1 MSRATYVINELI
13 NDELVET
20 TITHLVDAPVITR
33 KFDNVECKAGARVVF
48 ECEYM
53 GTEPKVR
60 WMKNGATI
68 HNENGYQIV
77 NDMNYTAL
85 VINSAQHLVS
95 AGDYCVEVSNAAGSA
110 SNQAQLAVSGSPP
123 DVAERP
129 EGGDWQIGE
138 TMRLVAKIVGEP
150 TAQVHWEYQG
160 AEIISQRF
168 KIYERDGYAFLEL
181 ENCQAADSGK
191 YTVIGEN
198 ELGEARWTVTIQC
211 RNMTPDAAGVRPQ
224 SASSARSVEVVTQKR
239 KTEDGQQ
246 IVSNEEVPVKASAPQ
261 PPRQKSPPV
270 AQPDVPKQ
278 QEKSKPKLDLSP
290 APKRKSP
297 VQVTSPTSP
306 DFVKFEEVEKKKSI
320 RRPLKLS
327 IPATQGPPQ
336 EVSGAMAKLKK
347 PAELLTPL
355 PDNEKPTFVVKPES
369 TDIVMGNSAEIQC
382 RIAGNPA
389 PEIQWYKGKWGK
401 LSAVGRISI
410 GFNVDT
416 GVSTLNI
423 KKVQKPDKGL
433 YRCVAKNCN
442 GQAEAEFTLNV
453 LEKEKVVEKIDRFS
467 LKAKK
472 KVEKEV
478 VSEFDAVKMLRDVD
492 PKEYEKYANHFGV
505 KDFRHL
511 LTTYEELKPEIEND
525 DIEMPEMLLTPESA
539 ISMVEEE
546 ELWEKAIET
555 VGHQPVDVLQDIRD
569 VVALTHGDAIFE
581 AEIRINVPGVDVKW
595 FKEDKQLECGD
606 KYQMNRDGDTHS
618 LLIKNVTSDDEGDYH
633 VEAGKTKSSAKLKVI
648 RKCSFVFLVC
658 LLPTIL
664 DPIDF

>member
-1 MSRATYVINELI
+1 ML
-13 NDELVET
+13 
-20 TITHLVDAPVITR
+20 LVDAPAITR
-33 KFDNVECKAGARVVF
+33 KFENVECKAGARVVF

-53 GTEPKVR
+53 GTEPQVR
-60 WMKNGATI
+60 WMKNGQTI
-68 HNENGYQIV
+68 QNENGYQIV
-77 NDMNYTAL
+77 NDINYTAL
-85 VINSAQHLVS
+85 VITSAQHLVS
-95 AGDYCVEVSNAAGSA
+95 AGEYRVEIANSAGSA
-110 SNQAQLAVSGSPP
+110 SNQAQLNVVGSPP

-138 TMRLVAKIVGEP
+138 SMRLVAKIVGEP
-150 TAQVHWEYQG
+150 TPQVHWEYQG
-160 AEIISQRF
+160 AEITSQRF
-168 KIYERDGYAFLEL
+168 KIYERDGYSFLEL

-246 IVSNEEVPVKASAPQ
+246 IVSNEEVPVKTAQPMQQ
-261 PPRQKSPPV
+261 PPASTSPPV
-270 AQPDVPKQ
+270 AQPV
-278 QEKSKPKLDLSP
+278 EKPKPKLDLSP

-297 VQVTSPTSP
+297 VQKAPSPVQATSPTSP
-306 DFVKFEEVEKKKSI
+306 DFVKFEEVDQKRKSTKK
-320 RRPLKLS
+320 PLKLS
-327 IPATQGPPQ
+327 IPAQSAPPA
-336 EVSGAMAKLKK
+336 ELSNAMAKLKR
-347 PAELLTPL
+347 PAELMTPL
-355 PDNEKPTFVVKPES
+355 PDNEKPSFVIKPES
-369 TDIVMGNSAEIQC
+369 ADVVMGSEAEIQC

-410 GFNVDT
+410 GFNVET
-416 GVSTLNI
+416 GVSTLKI
-423 KKVQKPDKGL
+423 KKVQKPDKGN

-467 LKAKK
+467 LKTKK

-555 VGHQPVDVLQDIRD
+555 IGHQPVDVLQDIRD

-595 FKEDKQLECGD
+595 FKEDKQLQSGD

-633 VEAGKTKSSAKLKVI
+633 VEAGKIKSSANLKVI
-648 RKCSFVFLVC
+648 RKYFL
-658 LLPTIL
+658 L
-664 DPIDF
+664 